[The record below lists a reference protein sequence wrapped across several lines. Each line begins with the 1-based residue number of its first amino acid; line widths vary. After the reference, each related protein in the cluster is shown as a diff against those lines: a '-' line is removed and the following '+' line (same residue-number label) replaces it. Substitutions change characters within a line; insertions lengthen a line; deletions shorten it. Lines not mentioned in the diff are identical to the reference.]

1 MKKIYLIIGFLGM
14 SLCVSAQE
22 EPKKESRRDERNK
35 LHFGV
40 KLGINNSNVYDEEG
54 EEFNAEPKY
63 GFAGGAFL
71 SIPVGKF
78 LGLQPAVLISQKG
91 FSATGKLLELEY
103 ELKRTTTY
111 LDVPLMVE
119 LKPIRALTLLAGPQ
133 YSYLLNQTDI
143 LKSGN
148 STVIQEQEFKNDDIR
163 KNILSA
169 AVGFDIHITR
179 FVVSGRY
186 NFDLQKNNS
195 DGSSQTPRYKNM
207 WLQGTIGLRF

>member
-1 MKKIYLIIGFLGM
+1 LIIGFLGM

>member
-1 MKKIYLIIGFLGM
+1 M